1 MTLAE
6 TFPDILRT
14 DVPLG
19 PMTSF
24 GIGGI
29 ARQVVQPRTLEE
41 TTAVM
46 AYLAETGTGHRILG
60 GGTNLLVKSR
70 EIAEPVVYLGKLC
83 ALSLD
88 GERVRVE
95 AGVPL
100 GRLVTRC
107 GREGLA
113 GLEALAGIPG
123 TLGGALMMNSGG
135 RHGWIGEVVSEVTC
149 VDAGGLT
156 TLPAEKVC
164 FAYRNS
170 SLRGRVVAAA
180 ELLLKRDDAAEI
192 ALRRGAVLAEKRRG
206 QPLTAKSAGCVF
218 RNPPGQYAGQLI
230 EAAGF
235 KGARV
240 GGAMVSPL
248 HANFIVNTGGATAD
262 DVLRLIEKIR
272 EKILK
277 NYNVLLELEIE
288 IW

>member
-1 MTLAE
+1 MILAE

-19 PMTSF
+19 LMTSF
-24 GIGGI
+24 GIGGV
-29 ARQVVQPRTLEE
+29 ARRFIQPRTIEE
-41 TTAVM
+41 LAVVV
-46 AYLAETGTGHRILG
+46 AQFNKSGTRFRILG
-60 GGTNLLVKSR
+60 GGTNLLIKSR
-70 EIAEPVVYLGKLC
+70 EITEPVVCLGKLR

-95 AGVPL
+95 AGMPL

-113 GLEALAGIPG
+113 GIEALAGIPG

-156 TLPAEKVC
+156 TLPAEKIC
-164 FAYRNS
+164 FAYRDS
-170 SLRGRVVAAA
+170 GLRGRVVAAA
-180 ELLLKRDDAAEI
+180 ELLLKRADAAGI
-192 ALRRGAVLAEKRRG
+192 AMRRGAVLAEKRRS

-248 HANFIVNTGGATAD
+248 HANFIINTGGATAD